1 MKDDILIDVS
11 RETIV
16 LLQRLGLLVEKW
28 NKSINLISKK
38 TVPEIWNRHILDSA
52 QIFYANNRGFKKW
65 LDMGSGAG
73 FPGLVVAILA
83 KDNNI
88 GGETVLVESDKRKC
102 VFLSTVKRELNL
114 NLSIINK
121 RIESCDG
128 QQADVISARAL
139 ADLSSLL
146 DLSFNHLSDNT
157 TLIFS
162 KGKSWKEEL
171 VAAEK
176 TWNFRWE
183 AVTSITDAKSVVLKI
198 GELSRANY

>member
-52 QIFYANNRGFKKW
+52 QIFYANKKSFKKW

-83 KDNNI
+83 QDKNI

-114 NLSIINK
+114 KLSIINN
-121 RIESCDG
+121 RIESCDS

-139 ADLSSLL
+139 ADLPSLL
-146 DLSFNHLSDNT
+146 DLSFNHLSDDT

-176 TWNFRWE
+176 TWNFSWE

-198 GELSRANY
+198 GELSRVN

>member
-1 MKDDILIDVS
+1 MRDDILIDVS
-11 RETIV
+11 RETIS
-16 LLQRLGLLVEKW
+16 LLKRLGLLVEKW

-52 QIFYANNRGFKKW
+52 QIFYANKKSFKKW

-83 KDNNI
+83 QEKNI
-88 GGETVLVESDKRKC
+88 GSETVLVESDKRKC

-114 NLSIINK
+114 NLSTINS
-121 RIESCDG
+121 RIESCER

-139 ADLSSLL
+139 ADLPSLL
-146 DLSFNHLSDNT
+146 DLSFNHLSDDG

-198 GELSRANY
+198 GELSRAS

>member
-11 RETIV
+11 RETIA

-52 QIFYANNRGFKKW
+52 QIFYANKRGFKKW

-83 KDNNI
+83 QDKNI

-114 NLSIINK
+114 NLSIINN

-198 GELSRANY
+198 GELSRAN

>member
-52 QIFYANNRGFKKW
+52 QIFYAKNKSFKKW

-83 KDNNI
+83 QEKNI

-114 NLSIINK
+114 NLSIINN
-121 RIESCDG
+121 RIESCDR

-139 ADLSSLL
+139 ADLPSLL
-146 DLSFNHLSDNT
+146 DLSFDHLSDNT

-176 TWNFRWE
+176 TWNFSWE

-198 GELSRANY
+198 GELSRAN

>member
-1 MKDDILIDVS
+1 MSDDVLIDVS
-11 RETIV
+11 RETKA
-16 LLQRLGLLVEKW
+16 LLKQLRTLVEKW

-52 QIFYANNRGFKKW
+52 QIFYANKKSFKKW

-83 KDNNI
+83 QDKNI

-114 NLSIINK
+114 NLSIINN
-121 RIESCDG
+121 RIESCDS

-139 ADLSSLL
+139 ADLPSLL
-146 DLSFNHLSDNT
+146 DLSFNHLSNDT
-157 TLIFS
+157 TLLFS

-171 VAAEK
+171 FAAEK
-176 TWNFRWE
+176 TWNFSWE

-198 GELSRANY
+198 GELSRVNQ

>member
-52 QIFYANNRGFKKW
+52 QIFYANKKSFKKW

-83 KDNNI
+83 QDKNI

-114 NLSIINK
+114 NLSIINN
-121 RIESCDG
+121 RIESCDS

-139 ADLSSLL
+139 ADLPSLL
-146 DLSFNHLSDNT
+146 DLSFNHLSDDT

-176 TWNFRWE
+176 TWNFSWE

-198 GELSRANY
+198 GELSRVN

>member
-52 QIFYANNRGFKKW
+52 QIFYANKKSFKKW

-83 KDNNI
+83 QDKNI

-114 NLSIINK
+114 NLSIINN
-121 RIESCDG
+121 RIESCDR
-128 QQADVISARAL
+128 QKADVISARAL
-139 ADLSSLL
+139 ADLPSLL

-176 TWNFRWE
+176 TWNFSWE
-183 AVTSITDAKSVVLKI
+183 AVTSITDARSVVLKI
-198 GELSRANY
+198 GELSRAN

>member
-52 QIFYANNRGFKKW
+52 QIFYANKKSFKKW

-83 KDNNI
+83 QDKNI

-114 NLSIINK
+114 NLSIINN
-121 RIESCDG
+121 RIESCDR

-139 ADLSSLL
+139 ADLPSLL
-146 DLSFNHLSDNT
+146 DLSSNHLSDNT

-176 TWNFRWE
+176 TWNFSWE

-198 GELSRANY
+198 GELSRAN

>member
-83 KDNNI
+83 KDKNI

-198 GELSRANY
+198 GELSRAN

>member
-52 QIFYANNRGFKKW
+52 QIFYANKKSFKKW

-83 KDNNI
+83 QDKNI

-114 NLSIINK
+114 NLSIINN
-121 RIESCDG
+121 RIESCDR

-139 ADLSSLL
+139 ADLPSLL
-146 DLSFNHLSDNT
+146 DLSFNHLSDDT

-176 TWNFRWE
+176 TWNFSWE

-198 GELSRANY
+198 GELSRAN

>member
-38 TVPEIWNRHILDSA
+38 TVPGIWNRHILDSA
-52 QIFYANNRGFKKW
+52 QIFYANNKSFKKW
-65 LDMGSGAG
+65 LDMGSGSG

-83 KDNNI
+83 QEKNI
-88 GGETVLVESDKRKC
+88 GGEIILVESDKRKC
-102 VFLSTVKRELNL
+102 VFISTVKRELNL
-114 NLSIINK
+114 NLSIINN
-121 RIESCDG
+121 RIESCDS

-139 ADLSSLL
+139 ADLPSLL
-146 DLSFNHLSDNT
+146 DLSFNHLSNDT
-157 TLIFS
+157 TLLFS

-171 VAAEK
+171 FAAEK
-176 TWNFRWE
+176 TWNFSWE
-183 AVTSITDAKSVVLKI
+183 AVTSITDAKAVVLKI
-198 GELSRANY
+198 GELSRAN